1 MDINTC
7 FATTEGYRALA
18 LYSHLIPAVAT
29 FILGL
34 FAYLRAHDTTK
45 AVYFLG
51 FASMLTT
58 WLISDLVVWT
68 SNAYPV
74 VAAFWEPLD
83 FVEILFFLLLFGFI
97 VTDLFP
103 KKTKYLPLVLVAA
116 AAIPF
121 WITLTGNAVLEMN
134 QAVCEMVGNDF
145 LAHYKVWIEGGILAA
160 TFIVGLCAFCRKNIQ
175 KDERMRVSL
184 IVLSTVLFMG
194 IFSWSEFIATSTDI
208 FEINLYAL
216 FTLPIFVLSLTIAI
230 TSYST
235 FNLGTIATRVLFYV
249 FLVLAATQFFF
260 VGNMTEFLLAAM
272 SFSVIFALG
281 ILLFFASE
289 REMRQRMQ
297 IEKQEKELELANQKQ
312 ESLLHFISHEI
323 KGYLTEGQ
331 NAFAGIIEGDFG
343 DPSPKIKSVSE
354 TALTRMRAGVATVM
368 NILDASNLKK
378 GTVNYAKDSF
388 DFKASVIAEIE
399 KLKDKAAQKGLELK
413 IQMDESKT
421 YTTVGDSRKIA
432 EHVIRNLVD
441 NSIRYTPKGSVIVS
455 LSRSAQSIHFS
466 VKDTGVG
473 ITPDDMKRLF
483 TEGGHGK
490 DSIKVNVD
498 STGYGLFV
506 AKQVVDAHDGN
517 IWAESEGAGKG
528 SEFIVELPAA

>member
-7 FATTEGYRALA
+7 LATTESYRALA
-18 LYSHLIPAVAT
+18 VYSHLIPAVAT

-34 FAYLRAHDTTK
+34 FAYARATDRLK
-45 AVYFLG
+45 ASYFLG
-51 FASMLTT
+51 FASMFTA
-58 WLISDLVVWT
+58 WLIADLVVWT
-68 SNAYPV
+68 SNSYAV

-83 FVEILFFLLLFGFI
+83 FIELLFFLLLFGFI
-97 VTDLFP
+97 TTDLYP
-103 KKTKYLPLVLVAA
+103 RSRRWLTLGLLALS
-116 AAIPF
+116 AIPF

-145 LAHYKVWIEGGILAA
+145 LAHYKVWVEGMILTA
-160 TFIVGLCAFCRKNIQ
+160 TLLLGFFALIRTKVGR
-175 KDERMRVSL
+175 DERMRISL

-230 TSYST
+230 TSYGT
-235 FNLGTIATRVLFYV
+235 FNLGALATRVLFYV
-249 FLVLAATQFFF
+249 FLSLAATQFAFTDDL
-260 VGNMTEFLLAAM
+260 TEFLLAAM
-272 SFSVIFALG
+272 SFSVVLTLG
-281 ILLFFASE
+281 IMLFFTSE
-289 REMRQRMQ
+289 REMRQRMK
-297 IEKQEKELELANQKQ
+297 IEIQEKELQLANQKQ

-343 DPSPKIKSVSE
+343 EPAPKIKSVSE

-378 GTVNYAKDSF
+378 GTVNYTKEKF
-388 DFKASVIAEIE
+388 DFKAAAVAEVEKLQQKATEKGLALSLQIAE
-399 KLKDKAAQKGLELK
+399 AQSFEV
-413 IQMDESKT
+413 
-421 YTTVGDSRKIA
+421 VGDGAKIA
-432 EHVIRNLVD
+432 QHVIRNLVD
-441 NSIRYTPKGSVIVS
+441 NSIRYTPKGSVAVS
-455 LSRSAQSIHFS
+455 LVRKGNGIRFS

-473 ITPDDMKRLF
+473 ITSEDMKRLF

-498 STGYGLFV
+498 STGFGLFV
-506 AKQVVDAHDGN
+506 AKQVVDAHKGK
-517 IWAESEGAGKG
+517 IWAESAGAGKG
-528 SEFIVELPAA
+528 SEFIVELPIS